1 MSALWSWFL
10 HINTSSWVLVSLVS
24 WSILHWLRTLDL
36 SQRLA
41 TAEMLFLSE
50 QKKLSNLSSDFHNT
64 KAHLYKRLASQ
75 GGGPYRS
82 EDSPPDDME
91 EHVYS
96 EPPAFKKGDAVEVRH
111 TNSSIWFRA
120 TFEGFLRD
128 STGELLVVLESAHT
142 ESYPESRVEMRHAR
156 TS

>member
-1 MSALWSWFL
+1 MSALWSWFV
-10 HINTSSWVLVSLVS
+10 HTDIRSWVLVLLVC
-24 WSILHWLRTLDL
+24 WSVVQWTSFLP
-36 SQRLA
+36 QRMA
-41 TAEMLFLSE
+41 TAERLFLSE
-50 QKKLSNLSSDFHNT
+50 QRKLKDLSSDFHNT